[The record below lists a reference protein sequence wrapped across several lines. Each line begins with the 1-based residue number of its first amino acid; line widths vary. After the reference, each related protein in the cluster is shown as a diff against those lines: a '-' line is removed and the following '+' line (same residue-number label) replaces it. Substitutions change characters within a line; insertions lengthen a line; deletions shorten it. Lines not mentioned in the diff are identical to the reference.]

1 MKSILFSIVILVMW
15 IDPSVCIWGRPKA
28 KSSSNKA
35 VMSSGEIPAEH
46 RLGKSSDD
54 MFVMLDDQVAAA
66 EYEGSIDG
74 GETLIFNGTTEEE
87 ERLFNK
93 FPLHVFLKKKHPFVT
108 LSTMTKTST
117 VTAVITSSTVGL
129 CAQLVNVTGPCRLRK
144 GLWVDE
150 PIVLSFDD
158 EMDSIDD
165 TLLSPSQTSKYRTL
179 IVLKFVLI
187 LLNLTSII

>member
-1 MKSILFSIVILVMW
+1 MILMW
-15 IDPSVCIWGRPKA
+15 IDPSVCIWGKA

-35 VMSSGEIPAEH
+35 VVISSRPSSEIAAEH
-46 RLGKSSDD
+46 RHRSGKSSDD
-54 MFVMLDDQVAAA
+54 LFVLLNEENKDDDK
-66 EYEGSIDG
+66 GSILTDE
-74 GETLIFNGTTEEE
+74 ETLLFDGTTEEEE
-87 ERLFNK
+87 ERLFNR

-158 EMDSIDD
+158 EIDDSIDGP
-165 TLLSPSQTSKYRTL
+165 LSPSRTSRY
-179 IVLKFVLI
+179 
-187 LLNLTSII
+187 

>member
-1 MKSILFSIVILVMW
+1 
-15 IDPSVCIWGRPKA
+15 
-28 KSSSNKA
+28 
-35 VMSSGEIPAEH
+35 
-46 RLGKSSDD
+46 
-54 MFVMLDDQVAAA
+54 
-66 EYEGSIDG
+66 
-74 GETLIFNGTTEEE
+74 
-87 ERLFNK
+87 LFNK